1 MEMPVD
7 QARRQVRAL
16 EVDDLLRLVV
26 AQTDDPPV
34 IHRYVR
40 AINLA
45 AQDVDEVG
53 VLKEPLRGRSPRA
66 MLSFCWRFRIN

>member
-7 QARRQVRAL
+7 QARSQVRAL

-26 AQTDDPPV
+26 AQTDDPSV
-34 IHRYVR
+34 IHGHVR

-45 AQDVDEVG
+45 AEDVDEVG
-53 VLKEPLRGRSPRA
+53 ILEEPLRGPLPARDAELLLKVPHG
-66 MLSFCWRFRIN
+66 